1 MRLTNLGDLGGPK
14 SIQKLPKAST
24 MSRGW
29 CRQFFP
35 CQCLVIII
43 EFLEERQ
50 PGMDPE
56 LATGLILRLRGREK
70 EAQKRLDHARQ

>member
-1 MRLTNLGDLGGPK
+1 MCLANLGDLGGPK

-29 CRQFFP
+29 CLLDPIGSHSCQFFP

-56 LATGLILRLRGREK
+56 LATGLILRL
-70 EAQKRLDHARQ
+70 AAMASI